1 MLEKIVQFLPELLK
15 IGLPA
20 IASFFFGE
28 WNARRK
34 WKNDEDARTLKKLM
48 GTLPSFQLIER
59 RFSKK
64 AMTDSFTTD
73 VYHKFYEAFD
83 TAVSD
88 PSMHFIDTELQALVR
103 EIETKTKEFLGVIAV
118 ETFPTQIASEQ
129 SIRRLKYGDH
139 IDDFATGER
148 LNAMSD
154 EIFDKYK
161 SLMAE
166 AKKKRIPIGE

>member
-1 MLEKIVQFLPELLK
+1 MIEEIVQFLPEILK
-15 IGLPA
+15 IGVPA

-48 GTLPSFQLIER
+48 GTLPSFQVIER
-59 RFSKK
+59 HFSEK

-83 TAVSD
+83 AAVSN
-88 PSMHFIDTELQALVR
+88 PSMHFIDQDLQALVQ
-103 EIETKTKEFLGVIAV
+103 EIETKTKEFLGVIAID
-118 ETFPTQIASEQ
+118 TFPTRNTGEQ
-129 SIRRLKYGDH
+129 SIRRIKYGDP
-139 IDDFATGER
+139 IDDFPTGER

-161 SLMAE
+161 SLMAK
-166 AKKKRIPIGE
+166 AKKKRIAIAE